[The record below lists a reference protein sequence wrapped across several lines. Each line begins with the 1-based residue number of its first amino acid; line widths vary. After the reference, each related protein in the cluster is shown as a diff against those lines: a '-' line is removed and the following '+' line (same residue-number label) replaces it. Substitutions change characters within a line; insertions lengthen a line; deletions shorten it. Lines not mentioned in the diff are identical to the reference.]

1 MKDYES
7 LTCLEI
13 KKILKEHNI
22 TGYSKLC
29 KQELVNLVKKTLNNK
44 ILKKNENESVTQY
57 SVLVQSNNNNGLKN
71 LFNSEAEPILNRI
84 STIDKSGK
92 LLQILQQMIT
102 LDTGNDDYD
111 KLNNELAEIIPKNNN
126 ELIDLIGALL
136 DKHSNSEE
144 RLFTQH

>member
-13 KKILKEHNI
+13 KKILKKHNV

-44 ILKKNENESVTQY
+44 KVKKGGNETISKY
-57 SVLVQSNNNNGLKN
+57 STLVQANNKNGLKK
-71 LFNSEAEPILNRI
+71 LFNSEANLILNRI
-84 STIDKSGK
+84 SNMDKSGK
-92 LLQILQQMIT
+92 LLPILQEMIT
-102 LDTGNDDYD
+102 FDTGNDKYEEFT
-111 KLNNELAEIIPKNNN
+111 KRLEEIVPANNN
-126 ELIDLIGALL
+126 SLLKLIGDLL

-144 RLFTQH
+144 RLK

>member
-13 KKILKEHNI
+13 KKILKKHNV

-44 ILKKNENESVTQY
+44 KVKKGGNETLSEY
-57 SVLVQSNNNNGLKN
+57 STLVQANNKNGLKK
-71 LFNSEAEPILNRI
+71 LFNSEANPILNRI
-84 STIDKSGK
+84 SNMDKSGK
-92 LLQILQQMIT
+92 LLPILQQMIT
-102 LDTGNDDYD
+102 LDTGNDKYEEFT
-111 KLNNELAEIIPKNNN
+111 KRLEEIVPANNN
-126 ELIDLIGALL
+126 SLLKLIGDLL

-144 RLFTQH
+144 RLK